1 MTTIDIS
8 QTRALAPR
16 PIDQYNKAFSAA
28 NVATILDTYGI
39 SKTPLRVCH
48 FMAQVLT
55 ETGRLR
61 VLVEA
66 LNYRATGLTR
76 VGPSR
81 FPNPAIAD
89 QYAHDDEKLGNYVYA

>member
-8 QTRALAPR
+8 QIRALAPR
-16 PIDQYNKAFSAA
+16 PVDQYSKAFSAG
-28 NVATILDTYGI
+28 NVATTLDTYGI

-61 VLVEA
+61 VLVES
-66 LNYRATGLTR
+66 LDYTR
-76 VGPSR
+76 PG
-81 FPNPAIAD
+81 
-89 QYAHDDEKLGNYVYA
+89 